1 MFKKDESWKKYSD
14 IIDLPHHVSAKHP
27 HMSPEDRAAQFSPFA
42 ALTGHEAAIK
52 ETARITDEFVEPD
65 ADKKQEL
72 DEELQMI
79 RMALADNKT
88 AKVQMIFFKPDGKK
102 SGGSYETMMEAAESL
117 TVIVENKKSMRAL
130 NKQLKDLDDELAK
143 LPMKQNVSE
152 NPETAIDSN
161 GRSETEV
168 SSSSAR
174 EKEDTDLRRTAR
186 NSNSSVR
193 SSR

>member
-1 MFKKDESWKKYSD
+1 MVRLVGTGHNMFKKDESWKKYSD

-27 HMSPEDRAAQFSPFA
+27 HMSSEDRAAQFSPFA

-102 SGGSYETMMEAAESL
+102 SGGSYETITGNIKKIDEYNGL
-117 TVIVENKKSMRAL
+117 IVFDDKTTVKIEKV
-130 NKQLKDLDDELAK
+130 
-143 LPMKQNVSE
+143 
-152 NPETAIDSN
+152 IDIL
-161 GRSETEV
+161 EV
-168 SSSSAR
+168 
-174 EKEDTDLRRTAR
+174 
-186 NSNSSVR
+186 
-193 SSR
+193 

>member
-1 MFKKDESWKKYSD
+1 
-14 IIDLPHHVSAKHP
+14 
-27 HMSPEDRAAQFSPFA
+27 MSPEDRAAQFSPFA

-102 SGGSYETMMEAAESL
+102 SGGSYETITGNIKKIDEYNGL
-117 TVIVENKKSMRAL
+117 IVFDDKTTVKIEKV
-130 NKQLKDLDDELAK
+130 
-143 LPMKQNVSE
+143 
-152 NPETAIDSN
+152 IDIL
-161 GRSETEV
+161 EV
-168 SSSSAR
+168 
-174 EKEDTDLRRTAR
+174 
-186 NSNSSVR
+186 
-193 SSR
+193 